1 MNPHLEAFLRILGI
15 SISVYFTAK
24 WTASSNPPTYD
35 LVLTLL
41 AVNLAVALN
50 YLV

>member
-1 MNPHLEAFLRILGI
+1 MNVHLEAFLRILGI

-24 WTASSNPPTYD
+24 WTIGTNPPTYD
-35 LVLTLL
+35 LALTLL

-50 YLV
+50 YV